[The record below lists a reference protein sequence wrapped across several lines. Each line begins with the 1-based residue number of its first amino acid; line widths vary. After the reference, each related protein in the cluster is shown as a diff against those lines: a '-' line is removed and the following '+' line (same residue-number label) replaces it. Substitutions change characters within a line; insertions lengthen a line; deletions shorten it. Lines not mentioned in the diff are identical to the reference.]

1 MTKTIILKCECE
13 DNSIY
18 FDDLFEMGF
27 SPFLLCGNKDYK
39 TVSNNRELE
48 NIYDRFQQYLT
59 WGYGVEDFMH
69 DTGVKINANRTK
81 FYKALNIEDES
92 SALLSVLYLVTG
104 KRWAFTTLR
113 GCCQGDW
120 IECLHCID
128 EMSRNDLDYIEAVF
142 FNTGCELGVIEN
154 ADDFLY
160 SVLADLGTV
169 DTSNVDYWDYTDKF
183 RNEDI
188 AKHLG
193 FDPAECVFME
203 EHSSMVRVSSFSVC

>member
-1 MTKTIILKCECE
+1 MTKNIILKCECE

-39 TVSNNRELE
+39 VRSNNKELE
-48 NIYDRFQQYLT
+48 NIYDCFQQYLT
-59 WGYGVEDFMH
+59 WGYDVEDFLH
-69 DTGVKINANRTK
+69 DTDVKINANRVK
-81 FYKALNIEDES
+81 FYKALNAEDEG

-120 IECLHCID
+120 IECLYCID
-128 EMSRNDLDYIEAVF
+128 EMSRDDLDYIEAVF

-154 ADDFLY
+154 TDG
-160 SVLADLGTV
+160 VDLETV
-169 DTSNVDYWDYTDKF
+169 DASDVDYWDYTDKF

-193 FDPAECVFME
+193 FDPADCVFME